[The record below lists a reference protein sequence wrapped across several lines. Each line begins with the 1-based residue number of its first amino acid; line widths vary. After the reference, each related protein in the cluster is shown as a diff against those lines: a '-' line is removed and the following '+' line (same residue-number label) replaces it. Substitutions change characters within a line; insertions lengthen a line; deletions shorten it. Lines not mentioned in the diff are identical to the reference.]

1 MRSLAPRATA
11 ADTSIRS
18 LHTRRR
24 PGLVMSVDS
33 DNLLRHW
40 GEHRQQPHR
49 GLPRWIWWATG
60 VLAVAAV
67 GLVISLSERSVPWR
81 APSGASRFV
90 SCTYGGRVDGWCANL
105 RVAADPSK
113 PRGRTI
119 SLRVA
124 VVPATKRPAAGAL
137 FYLEGGPGGAATA
150 STVFVNA
157 FFAAVGRNRDL
168 VMVDQR
174 GVGGSS
180 RLSCPDAYE
189 RGAGAGALTAYLR
202 QCLAGF
208 DANPRLYTTSVAAA
222 DLEAVRHT
230 LGYGK
235 VDLYGGSYGATLAQA
250 YVRRYP
256 GSVRTVVLDGA
267 SLPDVRIFDVSARN
281 AERALRVE
289 LARCA
294 AAPACRRAY
303 PDTRRQLS
311 ELLAR
316 PRRFVAL
323 PTGKVVLRPNDIA
336 WTVEWLSETAE
347 NAAII
352 PYAVKAAAHGDY
364 TMLASAHAQLGGSNL
379 DPPARLVP
387 FWSILCSEPWAAFD
401 VGPTARAGRGSY
413 LAEAALARA
422 RLFRRACR
430 AVPKGRVQPDVGDP
444 VRVPVLLLAGG
455 ADPLDPAANLRG
467 WRRVFPHG
475 RLVVVP
481 GAGHGTIEYA
491 CVQKLIARFVAHGG
505 PVGLN
510 PACARHVWLPPF
522 AIG

>member
-1 MRSLAPRATA
+1 
-11 ADTSIRS
+11 
-18 LHTRRR
+18 
-24 PGLVMSVDS
+24 MSVDS

-40 GEHRQQPHR
+40 GEHRK
-49 GLPRWIWWATG
+49 LPRRSLPRSIWWVIG
-60 VLAVAAV
+60 VLAVAAT
-67 GLVISLSERSVPWR
+67 GLVVWLSQRTVGWGP
-81 APSGASRFV
+81 PSGEPRFV
-90 SCTYGGRVDGWCANL
+90 SCTHGGRVDGWCANL
-105 RVAADPSK
+105 RAAADPSK
-113 PRGRTI
+113 PHGRTI

-124 VVPATKRPAAGAL
+124 VLPATRRPAAGAL

-150 STVFVNA
+150 SAISVNA
-157 FFAAVGRNRDL
+157 FFAAVGRTRDL

-180 RLSCPDAYE
+180 RLSCPDTYQ
-189 RGAGAGALTAYLR
+189 RGAGAGAVTEYLR
-202 QCLAGF
+202 RCLAHL

-222 DLEAVRHT
+222 DLEAVRRT

-235 VDLYGGSYGATLAQA
+235 IDLYGGSYGATLAQA

-267 SLPDVRIFDVSARN
+267 SLPEVRIYEVSARN
-281 AERALRVE
+281 AERALTVQ
-289 LARCA
+289 LARCS

-316 PRRFVAL
+316 PRRLVAL
-323 PTGKVVLRPNDIA
+323 PTGKVALRPNDIA

-352 PYAVKAAAHGDY
+352 PYAVNEAAHGDY
-364 TMLASAHAQLGGSNL
+364 TMLASAHAWLAGSNL
-379 DPPARLVP
+379 DQLARLVP
-387 FWSILCSEPWAAFD
+387 LWSILCSEPWAAFD
-401 VGPTARAGRGSY
+401 PGATALEGRGSY
-413 LAEAALARA
+413 LAGAALARA

-430 AVPKGRVQPDVGDP
+430 VVPKGRVQSDVGDP
-444 VRVPVLLLAGG
+444 VRAPVLLLAGG

-467 WRRVFPHG
+467 WRRAFPYG
-475 RLVVVP
+475 RLVVVR
-481 GAGHGTIEYA
+481 GAGHGMIEYG
-491 CVQKLIARFVAHGG
+491 CVQRLIARFVARGS
-505 PVGLN
+505 PAGLN
-510 PACARHVWLPPF
+510 PACARHVSLPPF